1 MKGIVYKGVR
11 LMPGS
16 ESLELL
22 EAWKYAKSDADRK
35 AAKERL
41 DAHMEQLDKQWK
53 KLEGRA

>member
-1 MKGIVYKGVR
+1 
-11 LMPGS
+11 MPGS